1 VPEEKLTT
9 LGLYVTAWEAYE
21 MWKAD
26 RERIKVLDVRTF
38 EEYVLIGHAEMA
50 VNIPLAFPTYR
61 WVAEKG
67 NYSVIPNAEFLT
79 RVKER
84 FTPQDTV
91 LVMCRSGGRSAMAVN
106 RLAEAGYT
114 ALYNVIDGMEGDKV
128 EDPESVYHGKRM
140 KNGWKNAAPW
150 TYALDPALVWIP
162 KGEEMESLRKTL
174 DI

>member
-1 VPEEKLTT
+1 
-9 LGLYVTAWEAYE
+9 
-21 MWKAD
+21 
-26 RERIKVLDVRTF
+26 
-38 EEYVLIGHAEMA
+38 
-50 VNIPLAFPTYR
+50 
-61 WVAEKG
+61 
-67 NYSVIPNAEFLT
+67 
-79 RVKER
+79 
-84 FTPQDTV
+84 
-91 LVMCRSGGRSAMAVN
+91 MAVN